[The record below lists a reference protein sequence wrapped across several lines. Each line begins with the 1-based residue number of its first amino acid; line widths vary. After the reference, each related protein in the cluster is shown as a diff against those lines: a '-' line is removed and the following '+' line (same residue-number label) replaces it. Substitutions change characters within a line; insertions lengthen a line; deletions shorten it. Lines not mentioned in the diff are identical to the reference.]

1 MRNEPAPELPA
12 SIEWINCAPASLQ
25 SLRGTV
31 TLVAFWSAGSAYC
44 HNLLEDLRQLQ
55 HKFSGAL
62 QVIALHTPKFD
73 AERNPQLLRKVC
85 NQLGVGV
92 RVAHDPAFVAWQ
104 HYAIAAW
111 PTVAV
116 VDASGVLREYIIGD
130 RQRDALEAL
139 VTQLIGEVGKQSY
152 DAQSLQLRQTEP
164 STALSFPSGLC
175 ATERLLYVA
184 DSGHNSVLE
193 CTFDGRIMR
202 RFGSGTADF
211 MDGITA
217 AASFRRPRGLSVAR
231 DTLFVA
237 DTGNHALR
245 RIRLADG
252 DVLTVAGSGAPG
264 QPVEAAVSAGNA
276 RALVLNQPWD
286 VAAADDRVFIAMAGC
301 NQIWALDR
309 IQNRFVHVAG
319 SGVLGVV
326 DGEGSDSAFAH
337 PAGLAL
343 VHSLLYV
350 ADAAG
355 SAVRSLQISTGKV
368 QTLLGQGLFDF
379 GDITG
384 QRAEAKLQY
393 PLALAKDP
401 DAPYVW
407 VLDSYNN
414 VIKKL
419 RLGGGEVLRFDI
431 EHKLHRPSALAIA
444 QGSLWVANTDAH
456 EVLRIDAASGAVRRL
471 PIGE

>member
-1 MRNEPAPELPA
+1 MRNEPAPELPT
-12 SIEWINCAPASLQ
+12 SLEWINCAPASLQ

-31 TLVAFWSAGSAYC
+31 TLIAFWSAGSAYC

-55 HKFSGAL
+55 QKFPGAL

-92 RVAHDPAFVAWQ
+92 RVAHDPDFVAWQ
-104 HYAIAAW
+104 HYGIAAW

-116 VDASGVLREYIIGD
+116 VDAAGVLREYVIGD
-130 RQRDALEAL
+130 RQRAALEAL
-139 VTQLIGEVGKQSY
+139 VVQLIGEGGRHSS
-152 DAQSLQLRQTEP
+152 DAQPPQLRQTEP
-164 STALSFPSGLC
+164 RMALAFPSGLSV
-175 ATERLLYVA
+175 TERLLYVA
-184 DSGHNSVLE
+184 DTGHHCILE
-193 CTFDGRIMR
+193 CTFDGRVMR

-217 AASFRRPRGLSVAR
+217 AASFRLPRGLSVAR
-231 DTLFVA
+231 DILYVA

-245 RIRLADG
+245 RIRLHDG
-252 DVLTVAGSGAPG
+252 DVLTVAGSGTPG
-264 QPVEAAVSAGNA
+264 QPMEGAVVGTG
-276 RALVLNQPWD
+276 RALALNRPWD
-286 VAAADDRVFIAMAGC
+286 VAAAEDRVFIAMAGC
-301 NQIWALDR
+301 NQIWAFDR
-309 IQNRFVHVAG
+309 IQNRFVLIAG
-319 SGVLGVV
+319 SGALGVM
-326 DGEGSDSAFAH
+326 DGEGRDSALAH

-350 ADAAG
+350 GDAAG
-355 SAVRSLQISTGKV
+355 SAVRSVQISTGKV
-368 QTLLGQGLFDF
+368 QTLIGSGLFDF
-379 GDITG
+379 GDSTG
-384 QRAEAKLQY
+384 QRAETQLQY

-401 DAPYVW
+401 DASYVW
-407 VLDSYNN
+407 ILDSYNN
-414 VIKKL
+414 AIKKL

-431 EHKLHRPSALAIA
+431 EHKLHRPSALAIG

>member
-1 MRNEPAPELPA
+1 MRNEPAPELPT
-12 SIEWINCAPASLQ
+12 SIEWINCAPAPLQ
-25 SLRGTV
+25 TLRGYV
-31 TLVAFWSAGSAYC
+31 TLIAFWSAGSAYC

-55 HKFSGAL
+55 QKFPGAL

-92 RVAHDPAFVAWQ
+92 RVAHDPDFVAWQ
-104 HYAIAAW
+104 HYGIAAW
-111 PTVAV
+111 PTVVV
-116 VDASGVLREYIIGD
+116 VDAAGILREYVIGD

-139 VTQLIGEVGKQSY
+139 VVQLIGEGGKHSS
-152 DAQSLQLRQTEP
+152 DAQPPQLRQTEP
-164 STALSFPSGLC
+164 RMALLFPSGLC
-175 ATERLLYVA
+175 VTERLLYVA
-184 DSGHNSVLE
+184 DTGHHCILE
-193 CTFDGRIMR
+193 CTFDGRVMR

-217 AASFRRPRGLSVAR
+217 AASFRLPRGLSVTR
-231 DTLFVA
+231 DILYVA

-245 RIRLADG
+245 RIRLNDG
-252 DVLTVAGSGAPG
+252 DVLTVAGSGTPG
-264 QPVEAAVSAGNA
+264 QPVEGAVTGTG
-276 RALVLNQPWD
+276 RALALNQPWD
-286 VAAADDRVFIAMAGC
+286 VAAAEDRVFIAMAGC
-301 NQIWALDR
+301 NQIWAFDR
-309 IQNRFVHVAG
+309 IQNRFVLIAG
-319 SGVLGVV
+319 SGALGVV
-326 DGEGSDSAFAH
+326 DGDGRDSAFAH
-337 PAGLAL
+337 PAGLGL

-350 ADAAG
+350 VDAAG

-368 QTLLGQGLFDF
+368 QTLIGSGLFDF
-379 GDITG
+379 GDTTG
-384 QRAEAKLQY
+384 QRAETKLQY

-401 DAPYVW
+401 DASYVW

-414 VIKKL
+414 AIKKL

-431 EHKLHRPSALAIA
+431 EHKLHRPSALAIG
-444 QGSLWVANTDAH
+444 QGSLWIANTDAH